1 MTDKNSPS
9 HSSQSSKPDADK
21 PLADTA
27 RQPAAPAQG
36 SPASDSKAPAT
47 GASASAAD
55 GKTNTPV
62 PPVPPVSSAA
72 AAASD
77 KPAPAAK
84 SSSSLSSNLP
94 PSAPAATSAASQ
106 PPAARRSGS
115 GWQLA
120 FVLAL
125 VVALVLGAG
134 LWYQHQQFQTVRAQ
148 LSDQLAQ
155 GNAAARQAQEQA
167 QRVQDA
173 LQQQASRLN
182 ELQTGQERADAQLQ
196 GLEEALQDATDSSSD
211 AMLLNDIDRL
221 VVMAQQQLQLS
232 GNVGNA
238 IVALESAQSQLARA
252 NRSGLSSLQQSING
266 DIDRLRAVASV
277 DVAVLTTR
285 LDELYTLVGQAP
297 LQMPE
302 STELG
307 QLAQPAAT
315 APDAAAAQPAPA
327 DSQPDA
333 EASWWRQAL
342 DQAQVWSV
350 QAWTSVSQD
359 IHRLIEVRRVDDAS
373 VLLMS
378 PDQAS
383 RLRDNLRL
391 RVMTARLAL
400 LMRQPDVW
408 QSELKAVQDAL
419 DSRFD
424 TRQAPVRRAQ
434 TLVQTLRDTPIAI
447 ALPTLDNSVHAIQA
461 QRDALARQDA
471 SASDRPAVRSSSSA
485 DDTASDA
492 NAAQDQTPAPDL
504 GPLTGE
510 DVNGSNDANEGN
522 SANGTTNGNGS
533 DAAAGGAAGQTS
545 AVPAMRS

>member
-315 APDAAAAQPAPA
+315 APDAAAAQPAPT

-510 DVNGSNDANEGN
+510 DVNGSNDANEVNG
-522 SANGTTNGNGS
+522 ANGNTNGNGS

>member
-47 GASASAAD
+47 GPSSSAAD
-55 GKTNTPV
+55 GKAPASA
-62 PPVPPVSSAA
+62 PPVPPVTSGAAAPSDKTASAA
-72 AAASD
+72 KA
-77 KPAPAAK
+77 
-84 SSSSLSSNLP
+84 SSSLSSSLP
-94 PSAPAATSAASQ
+94 PS
-106 PPAARRSGS
+106 PPAAATAPSRPSSAPRAGS

-125 VVALVLGAG
+125 VAALVLGAG

-173 LQQQASRLN
+173 LQQQASRLDG
-182 ELQTGQERADAQLQ
+182 LQAVQERADAQLQ

-285 LDELYTLVGQAP
+285 LDELYNLVGQAP

-307 QLAQPAAT
+307 QLSQPAAA
-315 APDAAAAQPAPA
+315 APDAAIAQPAQG
-327 DSQPDA
+327 DSQPAADA
-333 EASWWRQAL
+333 PWWRQAL

-350 QAWTSVSQD
+350 QAWNSVSQD

-424 TRQAPVRRAQ
+424 IRQAPVRRAQ
-434 TLVQTLRDTPIAI
+434 ALVQTLRDTPIAI
-447 ALPTLDNSVHAIQA
+447 ALPTLDNSFHAIQA

-471 SASDRPAVRSSSSA
+471 SASDRPAARPASA
-485 DDTASDA
+485 DDAALDA
-492 NAAQDQTPAPDL
+492 NASQDQAPAPDL

-510 DVNGSNDANEGN
+510 DGNGSNDANAGN
-522 SANGTTNGNGS
+522 GGNNNGNGS
-533 DAAAGGAAGQTS
+533 DAAVGSPASQTS